1 MKFNYVNIFVEL
13 EGLKGIQHNS
23 DSNLSESNVYRNVI
37 GEIEKFGELGGAE
50 IRITARDK

>member
-13 EGLKGIQHNS
+13 EGLKGIQNNS
-23 DSNLSESNVYRNVI
+23 DSNLSESNVI

>member
-13 EGLKGIQHNS
+13 GGLKGIQNNS

>member
-13 EGLKGIQHNS
+13 KGIQNNS